1 MKPYL
6 LLFTCHSC
14 SSSTGLPIASNRQK
28 QGTRPLEQ
36 HCKKDSARS
45 AGLFPL
51 YTGEVEI
58 DLFAKL
64 QNCCAYVLSLRLK
77 QKAYLSG

>member
-14 SSSTGLPIASNRQK
+14 SSSTGLPIASNRQE